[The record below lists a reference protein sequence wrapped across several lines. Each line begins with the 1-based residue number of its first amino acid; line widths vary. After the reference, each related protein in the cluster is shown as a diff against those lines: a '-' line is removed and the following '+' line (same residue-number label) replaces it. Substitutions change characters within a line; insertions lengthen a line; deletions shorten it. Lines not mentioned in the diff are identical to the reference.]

1 LLGRGGG
8 ISAHTGA
15 SSRADALA
23 AQLAQQ
29 RGGDGGGRCCGA
41 GPTCQRGGGFNGTDG
56 NGGRGESTGVRPAVG
71 IRGGSPPWVRF
82 RGGEVVLLHGREQT
96 ITGVGPI

>member
-1 LLGRGGG
+1 LLGRGGFQP
-8 ISAHTGA
+8 T
-15 SSRADALA
+15 RARARERGALA

-29 RGGDGGGRCCGA
+29 RGGDGAVARGPHASEGEGLTARTTTEGG
-41 GPTCQRGGGFNGTDG
+41 
-56 NGGRGESTGVRPAVG
+56 GESTGVRQAVG

-82 RGGEVVLLHGREQT
+82 RGGEVVLLHGREQA